1 MRAAGI
7 VVLATVTSP
16 EEALAADALG
26 VDALVVQGPES
37 GGHRGTHSGATEPDT
52 RPLDELLAAVRA
64 AIALPLIAAG
74 GLMSAADVRR
84 VLDLGAL
91 AAQCG
96 TAFLRSPEAGT
107 SATHPCRTCRRPFTE
122 SLATRAFTGRV
133 ARGLRNSLR
142 HSSMQSRR
150 SAIPQCT
157 NSPGRCGAAAPGTAM
172 PNGPTCGPAPA
183 GAPAPT
189 SRPPTWCAC

>member
-1 MRAAGI
+1 M
-7 VVLATVTSP
+7 LATVTSL
-16 EEALAADALG
+16 EDALAADALG
-26 VDALVVQGPES
+26 VDALVVQGPKS
-37 GGHRGTHSGATEPDT
+37 GGHRGTHSAATEPDT

-64 AIALPLIAAG
+64 TIALPLIAAG
-74 GLMSAADVRR
+74 GLTSAADVRR

-107 SATHPCRTCRRPFTE
+107 SATHRAALVDGRFTE
-122 SLATRAFTGRV
+122 TLATRPFTGRV

-142 HSSMQSRR
+142 HNSMQSRR

-157 NSPGRCGAAAPGTAM
+157 NSPGRCGAAATRDGDAEWTRLW
-172 PNGPTCGPAPA
+172 A
-183 GAPAPT
+183 GAGWRAGT
-189 SRPPTWCAC
+189 DLSGADVARLLTT

>member
-1 MRAAGI
+1 M
-7 VVLATVTSP
+7 LATVTSL
-16 EEALAADALG
+16 EDALAADALG
-26 VDALVVQGPES
+26 VDALVVQGPKS
-37 GGHRGTHSGATEPDT
+37 GGHRGTHSAATEPDT

-64 AIALPLIAAG
+64 TIALPLIAAG
-74 GLMSAADVRR
+74 GLTSAADVRR

-107 SATHPCRTCRRPFTE
+107 SATHRAALVDGRFTE
-122 SLATRAFTGRV
+122 TLATRPFTGRV

-157 NSPGRCGAAAPGTAM
+157 NSPGRCGAAATRDGDAEWTRLW
-172 PNGPTCGPAPA
+172 A
-183 GAPAPT
+183 GAGWRAGT
-189 SRPPTWCAC
+189 DLSGADVARLLTT